1 MHHELGMEVCTL
13 HQARAPRRKE
23 RRVLA
28 VVALTATMMVL
39 EIAVGYATSSMAL
52 LADGWHMAT
61 HVGALGLASFAYAA
75 SRRYAGHRLFAL
87 GTGKIRALAGYTS
100 ALVLG
105 LTALVMI
112 VESVQRLFAPRE
124 IDVAASLPVAV
135 LGLLVNLL
143 SVFLLHDD
151 HHEHDHGH
159 DHHHHEHD
167 HHHDHNHRAALLH
180 VIADTLTSALAIA
193 ALLAVRHFGWTW
205 LDALTGVLG
214 GVLILHWGAE
224 LCRVAALDL
233 LDAAPSPDLEQAI
246 RGELERGQDV
256 VRDLHIWSLG
266 EAHYGCVATLISDAP
281 EEPKHYHQRLARF
294 GLAHL
299 TVEVQRCPDHGAV

>member
-1 MHHELGMEVCTL
+1 MHHEAATEVCAL
-13 HQARAPRRKE
+13 HHARAPERKE

-28 VVALTATMMVL
+28 VVAVTATMMVL
-39 EIAVGYATSSMAL
+39 EIAVGYTTSSMAL

-61 HVGALGLASFAYAA
+61 HVGALGLASLAYAA
-75 SRRYAGHRLFAL
+75 SRRYAGHRTFTL

-112 VESVQRLFAPRE
+112 VESVQRLFTPRT
-124 IDVAASLPVAV
+124 IDVAGSLPVAV
-135 LGLLVNLL
+135 LGLLVNVL
-143 SVFLLHDD
+143 SVFLLHDHD
-151 HHEHDHGH
+151 HDHEHEHDHP
-159 DHHHHEHD
+159 HEHD
-167 HHHDHNHRAALLH
+167 HHDHNHRAALLH
-180 VIADTLTSALAIA
+180 VVADTLTSALAIA
-193 ALLAVRHFGWTW
+193 ALLAVHYVGWTW

-214 GVLILHWGAE
+214 GVLILHWGAG

-233 LDAAPSPDLEQAI
+233 LDAAAPEHMEQAI
-246 RGELERGQDV
+246 RSELQAGQDV
-256 VRDLHIWSLG
+256 VRDLHVWSLG

-281 EEPKHYHQRLARF
+281 REPKHYHDRLARF

-299 TVEVQRCPDHGAV
+299 TVEVQRCPDHGVV